1 MQSWTAAAA
10 AWSGAAG
17 SQPPAA
23 ARAAGSGPAAA
34 APAVTGAGDS
44 QPQAAG
50 GAPGGP
56 PPDAPGHPGVTREWR
71 APFVL
76 DLPRTAGVHARG
88 HGDPA
93 FRVTPDGCIWR
104 TSLTPE
110 GPGTLRIAPA
120 RPASPE
126 AAPGALLPEASSE
139 VVLPE
144 ATPGA
149 RPAGATPGA
158 RAEAVTVIRAAAWGP
173 GAAWLL
179 RELPAL
185 LGGDDDRAG
194 FAPAHPVLREL
205 SARHPG
211 VRVGRSGRVLEAL
224 VPAVL
229 EQKVVGVEA
238 RRAWRYLLL
247 KFGDPAPGPAPA
259 GMRVPPP
266 PAMWRRIPSWEWH
279 RAGVEGVRART
290 IIGAA
295 EVAGRLEEI
304 VTMPSGAADRR
315 LRSLP
320 GIGVWTSAE
329 VRQRACGDADAV
341 SVGDY
346 HLPSAVG
353 WALAGRVVDDAGMLE
368 LLAPYAGHR
377 HRAARLVE
385 LGGIRPPRRGPRMSV
400 RDYRA
405 F

>member
-1 MQSWTAAAA
+1 MQSPAAAAA
-10 AWSGAAG
+10 AWSGAAD
-17 SQPPAA
+17 SQPPGA
-23 ARAAGSGPAAA
+23 ARAAGNGPAAIA
-34 APAVTGAGDS
+34 GAGDS
-44 QPQAAG
+44 QPGAAG
-50 GAPGGP
+50 GAAGGP
-56 PPDAPGHPGVTREWR
+56 PPDAPGDPGVTREWR

-76 DLPRTAGVHARG
+76 DLPRTVGVHARG

-126 AAPGALLPEASSE
+126 AAPGALRPESTLGA
-139 VVLPE
+139 LRPE
-144 ATPGA
+144 ATLGA
-149 RPAGATPGA
+149 RPPGATLGA
-158 RAEAVTVIRAAAWGP
+158 APEAVTVIRAAAWGP

-179 RELPAL
+179 RELPGL

-266 PAMWRRIPSWEWH
+266 PAIWRRIPSWEWH

>member
-1 MQSWTAAAA
+1 MESP
-10 AWSGAAG
+10 G
-17 SQPPAA
+17 S
-23 ARAAGSGPAAA
+23 
-34 APAVTGAGDS
+34 TL
-44 QPQAAG
+44 
-50 GAPGGP
+50 
-56 PPDAPGHPGVTREWR
+56 EWP

-76 DLPRTAGVHARG
+76 DIPRILGVHQRG
-88 HGDPA
+88 RGDPA

-104 TSLTPE
+104 TSLTPD
-110 GPGTLRIAPA
+110 GPGTLRVAPA
-120 RPASPE
+120 RS
-126 AAPGALLPEASSE
+126 AAAG
-139 VVLPE
+139 
-144 ATPGA
+144 
-149 RPAGATPGA
+149 RPAGTGPGPGP
-158 RAEAVTVIRAAAWGP
+158 VTVVRAAAWGP

-179 RELPAL
+179 RALPAM
-185 LGGDDDRAG
+185 LGADDDRAG
-194 FAPAHPVLREL
+194 FDPAHPVLRDL
-205 SARHPG
+205 SAAHPG

-229 EQKVVGVEA
+229 EQKVVGAEA

-247 KFGDPAPGPAPA
+247 KFGGPAPGPAPA
-259 GMRVPPP
+259 GLRVCPPP
-266 PAMWRRIPSWEWH
+266 RTWCRIPSWEWH

-290 IIGAA
+290 VIGAA
-295 EVAGRLEEI
+295 EVAARLEEI
-304 VTMPSGAADRR
+304 VTMPSGDADRR

-353 WALAGRVVDDAGMLE
+353 WTLAGRVVDDAGMLE

-385 LGGIRPPRRGPRMSV
+385 LGGTRPPRRGPRMPV
-400 RDYRA
+400 RDYRR

>member
-1 MQSWTAAAA
+1 VSAVPELT
-10 AWSGAAG
+10 
-17 SQPPAA
+17 
-23 ARAAGSGPAAA
+23 
-34 APAVTGAGDS
+34 APADS
-44 QPQAAG
+44 G
-50 GAPGGP
+50 S
-56 PPDAPGHPGVTREWR
+56 TLEWR

-76 DLPRTAGVHARG
+76 DLPRTLGVHARG
-88 HGDPA
+88 RGDPA
-93 FRVTPDGCIWR
+93 YQVTPDGYIWR
-104 TSLTPE
+104 TALTPA
-110 GPGTLRIAPA
+110 GPGTLRVAPA
-120 RPASPE
+120 RPAQ
-126 AAPGALLPEASSE
+126 
-139 VVLPE
+139 
-144 ATPGA
+144 
-149 RPAGATPGA
+149 AGSAQAGS
-158 RAEAVTVIRAAAWGP
+158 AEAGSAAEPEPVTVVRAAAWGP
-173 GAAWLL
+173 GAGWLL
-179 RELPAL
+179 AELPGM
-185 LGGDDDRAG
+185 LGADDDRAG
-194 FAPAHPVLREL
+194 FAPAHPLLREL

-229 EQKVVGVEA
+229 EQKVVGAEA

-259 GMRVPPP
+259 GMRVSPPP
-266 PAMWRRIPSWEWH
+266 RTWRRIPSWEWH

-304 VTMPSGAADRR
+304 VSMPSADADRR

-346 HLPSAVG
+346 HLPSRVG
-353 WALAGRVVDDAGMLE
+353 WALCGRRVDDAGMLE

-385 LGGIRPPRRGPRMSV
+385 LAGIAPPRHGPRMSV
-400 RDYRA
+400 RDYRS

>member
-1 MQSWTAAAA
+1 MES
-10 AWSGAAG
+10 
-17 SQPPAA
+17 
-23 ARAAGSGPAAA
+23 RAA
-34 APAVTGAGDS
+34 APAGVDGVVAVDVVAAVAGV
-44 QPQAAG
+44 AG
-50 GAPGGP
+50 VAGEPEA
-56 PPDAPGHPGVTREWR
+56 TLEWR

-76 DLPRTAGVHARG
+76 DVPRIMGVHQRG
-88 HGDPA
+88 RGDPA

-104 TSLTPE
+104 TSATPE
-110 GPGTLRIAPA
+110 GPGTLRVAPA
-120 RPASPE
+120 RRAPAEP
-126 AAPGALLPEASSE
+126 AAGTLPVDTLGAVPQHAPGAVLGPLT
-139 VVLPE
+139 VVR
-144 ATPGA
+144 AT
-149 RPAGATPGA
+149 
-158 RAEAVTVIRAAAWGP
+158 AWGP
-173 GAAWLL
+173 GAGWLL
-179 RELPAL
+179 RELPGL
-185 LGGDDDRAG
+185 LGADDDRAG
-194 FAPAHPVLREL
+194 FDPVHPVLRDL
-205 SARHPG
+205 AAAHPG
-211 VRVGRSGRVLEAL
+211 IRIGRSGRVLEAL

-247 KFGDPAPGPAPA
+247 KFGEPAPGPAPA
-259 GMRVPPP
+259 GMRVCPPP
-266 PAMWRRIPSWEWH
+266 RIWCRIPSWEWH

-304 VTMPSGAADRR
+304 VAMPSAEADRR

-353 WALAGRVVDDAGMLE
+353 WTLAGRVVDDAGMLE

-385 LGGIRPPRRGPRMSV
+385 LGGSRPPRRGPRMSV